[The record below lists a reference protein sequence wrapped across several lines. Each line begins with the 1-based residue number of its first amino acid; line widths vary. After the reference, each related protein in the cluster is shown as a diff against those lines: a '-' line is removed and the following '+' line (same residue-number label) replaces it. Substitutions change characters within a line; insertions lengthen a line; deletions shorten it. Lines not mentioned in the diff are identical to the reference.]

1 MVGLQ
6 GEIFWVNLPSPS
18 GSAPGYKHPHV
29 IIQNN
34 TFNRSNINTVVA
46 CALTTNL
53 KLGQAPGNV
62 TLYKKEANLPKRS
75 VVNVSQI
82 VTVDKDQLI
91 KKIGTLTN
99 QRLQEVLNGVHFL
112 IEPRED

>member
-6 GEIFWVNLPSPS
+6 GEIFWINLPKPS
-18 GSAPGYKHPHV
+18 GSAPGYRHPHV

-34 TFNRSNINTVVA
+34 AFNRSNINTVVV

-62 TLYKKEANLPKRS
+62 TLSKGEANLSKRS
-75 VVNVSQI
+75 IVNVSQI
-82 VTVDKDQLI
+82 VTIDKARLI
-91 KKIGTLTN
+91 EKIGTLTN
-99 QRLQEVLNGVHFL
+99 QRLQEVLNGVRFL
-112 IEPRED
+112 MEQSEP